1 MIIFRYTD
9 YSQHIHVSSS
19 NHWSYHRTMR
29 IRRHS
34 KPKKRRCRYGQAV
47 SFKIPDYSIHIN
59 RLKTYIVS
67 ILY

>member
-34 KPKKRRCRYGQAV
+34 KPKKKEV
-47 SFKIPDYSIHIN
+47 SLWSS
-59 RLKTYIVS
+59 S
-67 ILY
+67 IL